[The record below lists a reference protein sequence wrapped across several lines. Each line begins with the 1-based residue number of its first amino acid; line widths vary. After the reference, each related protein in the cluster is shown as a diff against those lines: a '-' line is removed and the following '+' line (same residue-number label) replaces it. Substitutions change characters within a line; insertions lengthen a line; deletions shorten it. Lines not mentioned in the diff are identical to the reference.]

1 MIFINYHLI
10 KLELRQYHPDMEFWV
25 DVLRR
30 FPGKFT
36 VATECRTYFD
46 VCSLM

>member
-10 KLELRQYHPDMEFWV
+10 KLELRQYHPDMELWV
-25 DVLRR
+25 DGLRR

-36 VATECRTYFD
+36 VATGCRTYFG